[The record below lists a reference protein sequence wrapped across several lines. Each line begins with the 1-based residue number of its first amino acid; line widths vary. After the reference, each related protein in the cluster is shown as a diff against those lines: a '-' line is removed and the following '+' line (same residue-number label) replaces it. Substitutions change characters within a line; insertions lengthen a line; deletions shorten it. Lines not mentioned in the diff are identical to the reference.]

1 MSCRRE
7 LPVVDQIS
15 KDYVDTV
22 SFVAPAWKG
31 TLEATTNRAKEL
43 MPSGVIR
50 WGLDEDEA
58 VFEAF
63 GIPYQPVTVLIAAD
77 GTILEAWAGLREE
90 SAIRES
96 LDRLVA
102 DGA

>member
-1 MSCRRE
+1 MTF
-7 LPVVDQIS
+7 I
-15 KDYVDTV
+15 
-22 SFVAPAWKG
+22 APAWKG
-31 TLEATTNRAKEL
+31 TLPATTNRAKEL

-50 WGLDEDEA
+50 WGLDEREA

-77 GTILEAWAGLREE
+77 GTIFQSWAGFRDEE
-90 SAIRES
+90 SIRQA
-96 LDRLVA
+96 LDDLVS